1 MEKEQERLK
10 NISSTKNKFNQLTLS
25 SENSNNYNQFPYIR
39 TTTQPQTQNKLTQ
52 SKSQKKKN
60 VNYGQIDYSQI
71 GSLYLN
77 YSSTKKYND
86 VLDFNKKNFQGRF
99 FKHKKDE
106 AARQIYNKKKYI
118 VSNEL
123 DNYFYPKYHLRSW
136 WPNGEYIV
144 KKRYQH
150 SESGLE
156 HYYERYNVEEKL
168 IVGPKIENTK
178 DQIKKGLIKKK
189 IVNLDKEFIELKE
202 IKAGDFVIII
212 EYCSSCEEH
221 SNITQHLTDTIF
233 KDLALKYQ
241 RIIYERFPFI
251 KVFLKPI
258 DVDIVKSTVFK
269 MPKQPNGG
277 PYEKCPSIN
286 SQFKECRIGAFEIKI
301 SSLKKKKIEKDKG
314 HFEEVIEPDVTTIHS
329 KLETKTFPN
338 VNKILYTIFKYL
350 PEFKLKLV
358 LFDKEDYEELD
369 KMNEI
374 HVFIYFCKSD
384 IVKELSESIKEQV
397 ESFISPKKRFE
408 MLKAQRLIQT
418 QNPFKENDTFFGR
431 GSFSNRISSAYPGKK
446 RELSASRMLSSRPIT
461 GGFARTTNSAK
472 PFPSEKD
479 ILINEEKINEEILK
493 SQIGTEAARGV
504 SKVDKIDDKDNSES
518 VTMEFKP
525 LHYDTYIIETV
536 ENCNFQSSWTLLKFN
551 QINPSSMGEVTKY
564 IGLWHQRNA
573 ILNIH
578 LYREVEIKVP
588 EITEE
593 EKKKKQSESQNPQII
608 KTKAQQQIAIIQNQE
623 QISKSQIPKKI
634 LSNTNNQNQVLNG
647 NESYKTIIDQML
659 VTTANI
665 NISTLDDPNSKYKVY
680 PNRNGVYE
688 YMTKPGEYKIEV
700 INDDCERIV
709 EKIKIVSGLNKKVI
723 KLNDAKQCHLIVQ
736 VLEYNEYSFNKDK
749 FQQSKSIQSKF
760 NYNAEKTNI
769 RTEPVRNAEIQIFK
783 NSTDLIKEGITNR
796 KGIMLYDVDKNENNL
811 SIKVNKHG
819 YFRAERFFKR
829 SSTMKTDD
837 KGDYV
842 CEMTFILV
850 KKELLEDCK
859 KILFVA
865 YTNKCKNIFDL
876 IIEKEENKEKPEEE
890 LNHYEIK
897 NMQLE
902 SGIFISSVWQKLQK
916 REEDELI
923 LDEHFQSNS
932 AVKQKSSIRKEP
944 EEIIENEEN
953 KPEFTEEDFNENTNF
968 EEIVRI
974 GLKVSPSITYDEE
987 EDIDDENKDVKAKD
1001 LIEYLR
1007 DICCE
1012 ANIYTPK
1019 YDYHINLP
1027 KVIMLEKQ
1035 ITELNPGSS
1044 VQNNTI
1050 ANKSQNN
1057 NIYTQSNIYNNADSS
1072 KVTENKKQ
1080 QTENKQNKI
1089 ITGLYWDLG
1098 WLDLKNYYYYETSV
1112 YFPIEYRPERL
1123 IFFVKFL
1130 EFLQILIDQKLCDNL
1145 FKFFSFDNSVLA
1157 GSDRYL
1163 PKKTFYNII
1172 YRMLPD
1178 ENENENIEDE
1188 ELIEQRKQAIN
1199 DKENFIEF
1207 ICNILCGYDEEMNI
1221 RDDAISFNLLR
1232 KKISS
1237 NLKNFNGEDIKQF
1250 GK

>member
-1 MEKEQERLK
+1 MEKEQERRK
-10 NISSTKNKFNQLTLS
+10 YTSSTKSKYNQLSLPF
-25 SENSNNYNQFPYIR
+25 ENYNNYNQFPNIR
-39 TTTQPQTQNKLTQ
+39 TTQPQTQSNLAQ
-52 SKSQKKKN
+52 SKSQKKTN
-60 VNYGQIDYSQI
+60 INYELPDYSDI
-71 GSLYLN
+71 GSRYMS
-77 YSSTKKYND
+77 YSTSQKYND
-86 VLDFNKKNFQGRF
+86 TLNFNIKNFQGNFSKYYCKRN
-99 FKHKKDE
+99 KDKDTYKDKDMI
-106 AARQIYNKKKYI
+106 RQVYNKKKFI

-123 DNYFYPKYHLRSW
+123 DNYFYPKYHSRSW
-136 WPNGEYIV
+136 WPNGQYIV
-144 KKRYQH
+144 KQRYKH

-156 HYYERYNVEEKL
+156 HIYERGNVEEKL
-168 IVGPKIENTK
+168 IVGDEIE
-178 DQIKKGLIKKK
+178 IKKGRIIKNVKKK
-189 IVNLDKEFIELKE
+189 KRVDLEKEFIELKE
-202 IKAGDFVIII
+202 IKPGDFVIII

-277 PYEKCPSIN
+277 PYEPCPSIN

-301 SSLKKKKIEKDKG
+301 SSIKKKLEKNNLNQLT
-314 HFEEVIEPDVTTIHS
+314 EVIGPEVKIIHS
-329 KLETKTFPN
+329 KLEKKTFPN
-338 VNKILYTIFKYL
+338 VNKILDTIYYYL
-350 PEFKLKLV
+350 PTFRLKLV
-358 LFDKEDYEELD
+358 LFDKEDYQELD
-369 KMNEI
+369 KMNGI
-374 HVFIYFCKSD
+374 LVNIYFCKSD

-397 ESFISPKKRFE
+397 ESFTSPKKRFE
-408 MLKAQRLIQT
+408 MLNAQRLMQK
-418 QNPFKENDTFFGR
+418 QNPFKIKETFFGN

-461 GGFARTTNSAK
+461 GGFARTTSSCTQFSN
-472 PFPSEKD
+472 EKD
-479 ILINEEKINEEILK
+479 NITKEEKITEELLK
-493 SQIGTEAARGV
+493 SQIGTLADHDY
-504 SKVDKIDDKDNSES
+504 SKVNQIDDKDNSES
-518 VTMEFKP
+518 VTILFKP
-525 LHYDTYIIETV
+525 LRYDTYIIETV

-578 LYREVEIKVP
+578 LYRERENVASL
-588 EITEE
+588 EE
-593 EKKKKQSESQNPQII
+593 NGKKKKQSESQNPQIV
-608 KTKAQQQIAIIQNQE
+608 KTQEQQEIEISQNQQQIA
-623 QISKSQIPKKI
+623 KSQNP
-634 LSNTNNQNQVLNG
+634 
-647 NESYKTIIDQML
+647 KTISFIL

-680 PNRNGVYE
+680 PNKKGIYE
-688 YMTKPGEYKIEV
+688 YMTKPGEYKIEI
-700 INDDCERIV
+700 INEDCERVV
-709 EKIKIVSGLNKKVI
+709 EKIKIVSGLNKKVV
-723 KLNDAKQCHLIVQ
+723 KLNDAKQCHLIIQ
-736 VLEYNEYSFNKDK
+736 VLEYSENNYKDK
-749 FQQSKSIQSKF
+749 FQQSKSSQSKF
-760 NYNAEKTNI
+760 NYNDVKTNI

-829 SSTMKTDD
+829 SSTMKKDE

-932 AVKQKSSIRKEP
+932 AVKQKTSIRKEP

-987 EDIDDENKDVKAKD
+987 EDNDDENKDVKAKD

-1050 ANKSQNN
+1050 ANKSQN